1 MKDETKELKT
11 LKELADELGVSKQAV
26 RKHFD
31 KLPPT
36 LVPTKENG
44 KYLLSL
50 EIQNFIRS
58 KVSTVDTTKV
68 STVDTTKVST
78 VDTLV
83 DTLKDE
89 LISEKNSQITD
100 LRKQNNDLR
109 KLLDQQQQLQ
119 FKTQQMLEEKTLLL
133 DTARKRKWWN
143 FLKK

>member
-26 RKHFD
+26 RKYFD

-50 EIQNFIRS
+50 EIQNFIS
-58 KVSTVDTTKV
+58 SKV

>member
-50 EIQNFIRS
+50 EIQNFIS
-58 KVSTVDTTKV
+58 SKV

-100 LRKQNNDLR
+100 LRKQNNDVR
-109 KLLDQQQQLQ
+109 TLLDQQQQLQ

-133 DTARKRKWWN
+133 DTALKRKWWN

>member
-50 EIQNFIRS
+50 EIQNFISS

-68 STVDTTKVST
+68 STVDT
-78 VDTLV
+78 
-83 DTLKDE
+83 LKDE
-89 LISEKNSQITD
+89 LISEKNNQITD

>member
-50 EIQNFIRS
+50 EIQNFISS
-58 KVSTVDTTKV
+58 KVSTFDTTKV
-68 STVDTTKVST
+68 ST
-78 VDTLV
+78 V